1 MKIPFSLKIKK
12 AIFFFLCFLFV
23 FTTCKKDED
32 NVYVT
37 ATANSTQGAVD
48 FESGEY
54 SSGQQITL
62 TASALEGY
70 EFVRWVEKTSGSTYD
85 TNPLTTSAGS
95 NMNFE
100 AVFSSV
106 KYNLS
111 FNIEGKG
118 TVKQE
123 IVSSDNG
130 TELTL
135 GAKVNL
141 KAIPADDHS
150 FFFWNDNIKDTI
162 NPIQVTIDENKTIDA
177 KFDFKTAKDLV
188 GTWEFELEDSGS
200 SRSHNKMI
208 MTIDIRLNILI
219 TIIIDGNT
227 TTIFTQLTSISSSVI
242 VMGNTGVLSEI
253 NFTTST
259 SVSFKIITIPQSAPD
274 PTSIATIPSATPTNT
289 LSLSGNKTANK
300 PDLITPPTSAITS
313 STTGD
318 VNPNQ
323 ALTNVVS
330 QVANTPAACT
340 ISSTLTSG
348 SSAQT
353 VSATTAL
360 SDVVYTFSTTCSG
373 TLTALAE
380 GLPSG
385 VNMAIDNNVATISG
399 TPSSQVSGTYNYSIT
414 AFDTL
419 NLSSATVSTSVNG
432 TITIDA
438 ALACTISGTLTSVNG
453 SNSQTV
459 SMSTAITNIEYT
471 LTNTCSDTLNA
482 AISWTPST
490 PNGVSMNLIN
500 NVATISGTPTGTA
513 TGTYN
518 YTLTASN
525 TAGTASATFSG
536 SLTVSVASTTLVPC
550 SGSITLTSGPTT
562 QTVSASTAITSVNY
576 LVSTNC
582 TDTTTVSATNLPPGV
597 TMNYTSSSGGITVS
611 GTPSGAATGTYNYSI
626 LAMFA
631 PTSDATASATISGA
645 ISIVATTSS
654 STTAS
659 SSIFS
664 IDVTA
669 TSSSDYTLSGTDR
682 NGSVS
687 GNDPTITIASGD
699 TINFNVSAAGHP
711 FYLKTV
717 AGTGTGDTISG
728 LDNNGTTNNTI
739 SWTPTAN
746 GTFYYQCSLHG
757 GMVGTITVQ

>member
-1 MKIPFSLKIKK
+1 
-12 AIFFFLCFLFV
+12 
-23 FTTCKKDED
+23 
-32 NVYVT
+32 
-37 ATANSTQGAVD
+37 
-48 FESGEY
+48 
-54 SSGQQITL
+54 
-62 TASALEGY
+62 
-70 EFVRWVEKTSGSTYD
+70 
-85 TNPLTTSAGS
+85 
-95 NMNFE
+95 
-100 AVFSSV
+100 
-106 KYNLS
+106 
-111 FNIEGKG
+111 
-118 TVKQE
+118 
-123 IVSSDNG
+123 
-130 TELTL
+130 
-135 GAKVNL
+135 
-141 KAIPADDHS
+141 
-150 FFFWNDNIKDTI
+150 
-162 NPIQVTIDENKTIDA
+162 
-177 KFDFKTAKDLV
+177 
-188 GTWEFELEDSGS
+188 
-200 SRSHNKMI
+200 MI

-242 VMGNTGVLSEI
+242 VMGNTGVLSQI
-253 NFTTST
+253 NFITST
-259 SVSFKIITIPQSAPD
+259 SITLNIITIPQSAPD

-289 LSLSGNKTANK
+289 LSLSGKKTANK

-373 TLTALAE
+373 TLTAFAE

-399 TPSSQVSGTYNYSIT
+399 TPSSQASGTYNYSIT

-490 PNGVSMNLIN
+490 PNGVSMSLIN

-536 SLTVSVASTTLVPC
+536 SLTVSVASSTLVPC

-562 QTVSASTAITSVNY
+562 QTVSASTAITTVNY

-645 ISIVATTSS
+645 ISIVADHFKFNNCISDDSGTLSS
-654 STTAS
+654 GPQSQTVSMSTAITN
-659 SSIFS
+659 IQ
-664 IDVTA
+664 
-669 TSSSDYTLSGTDR
+669 YTLSTTC
-682 NGSVS
+682 S
-687 GNDPTITIASGD
+687 D
-699 TINFNVSAAGHP
+699 TLSAAIAWTPSTPNGVSWE
-711 FYLKTV
+711 LSNNV
-717 AGTGTGDTISG
+717 ATISG
-728 LDNNGTTNNTI
+728 
-739 SWTPTAN
+739 TPT
-746 GTFYYQCSLHG
+746 GTATG
-757 GMVGTITVQ
+757 NI

>member
-1 MKIPFSLKIKK
+1 VKWVYNLIPLEPKFKTFTTFKCLIISIMKISFSLKIKK
-12 AIFFFLCFLFV
+12 AIFFSLCVLFV
-23 FTTCKKDED
+23 FTTCKKDDD

-37 ATANSTQGAVD
+37 ASADSTQGAVD
-48 FESGEY
+48 FDSGDY
-54 SSGQQITL
+54 TSGQQITL

-70 EFVRWVEKTSGSTYD
+70 EFVRWVEKTSGNTYD
-85 TNPLTTSAGS
+85 SNPLVISAGS

-106 KYNLS
+106 KYTLN

-118 TVKQE
+118 TVEQE
-123 IVSSDNG
+123 IVSSENG
-130 TELTL
+130 SELTL
-135 GAKVNL
+135 GTKVNL
-141 KAIPADDHS
+141 KAVPAADHS

-227 TTIFTQLTSISSSVI
+227 TTIFSQLTSISSNVI

-259 SVSFKIITIPQSAPD
+259 SVSFKIITIPQSTPD
-274 PTSIATIPSATPTNT
+274 PTSIATIPTATPTNT

-318 VNPNQ
+318 INPSQ

-330 QVANTPAACT
+330 QVANT
-340 ISSTLTSG
+340 
-348 SSAQT
+348 SA
-353 VSATTAL
+353 S
-360 SDVVYTFSTTCSG
+360 
-373 TLTALAE
+373 
-380 GLPSG
+380 
-385 VNMAIDNNVATISG
+385 
-399 TPSSQVSGTYNYSIT
+399 
-414 AFDTL
+414 
-419 NLSSATVSTSVNG
+419 
-432 TITIDA
+432 
-438 ALACTISGTLTSVNG
+438 CTISGTLSSG
-453 SNSQTV
+453 PQSQTV
-459 SMSTAITNIEYT
+459 SISTAITNVVGTFTY
-471 LTNTCSDTLNA
+471 TCSDTLSITA
-482 AISWTPST
+482 SGLPTGVALST
-490 PNGVSMNLIN
+490 SG
-500 NVATISGTPTGTA
+500 NVATISGTPTGTSS
-513 TGTYN
+513 GTYN
-518 YTLTASN
+518 YTVSAVNST
-525 TAGTASATFSG
+525 GTASASYSG
-536 SLTVSVASTTLVPC
+536 DITVSVASTTLVPC
-550 SGSITLTSGPTT
+550 SGSLTLTSGSST

-597 TMNYTSSSGGITVS
+597 TMNYTSSSGAVVVS

-631 PTSDATASATISGA
+631 PTSDTTASATISGA
-645 ISIVATTSS
+645 ISIAATTSS

>member
-12 AIFFFLCFLFV
+12 AIFFSLCFLFV

-118 TVKQE
+118 TVEQE

-141 KAIPADDHS
+141 KAVPAADHS

-242 VMGNTGVLSEI
+242 VMGNTGVLSQI
-253 NFTTST
+253 NFITST

-323 ALTNVVS
+323 VLTNVVS

-373 TLTALAE
+373 TLTAFAE

-385 VNMAIDNNVATISG
+385 VNMSIDNNVATISG
-399 TPSSQVSGTYNYSIT
+399 TPSSQASGTYNYSIT

-432 TITIDA
+432 TITVDA
-438 ALACTISGTLTSVNG
+438 VLACTISGTLTSVNG

-490 PNGVSMNLIN
+490 PFGVSMNLIN

-536 SLTVSVASTTLVPC
+536 SLTVSVASSTLVPC

-562 QTVSASTAITSVNY
+562 QTVSASTAITTVNY
-576 LVSTNC
+576 TVSTNC

-669 TSSSDYTLSGTDR
+669 TSNSDYTLSGTDR

-739 SWTPTAN
+739 SWTPTAT